1 MVRILLSLLLAGAL
15 GGCAA
20 SGPLALA
27 GTPGCSVV
35 TAMRMAMAGLP
46 CRVPK
51 PPPAPYCTR
60 SLADVDCWQDPERLP
75 DQPPQV
81 ADGGWEAPTLPQAPT
96 GEAVPPDVRPGL
108 PGTRE
113 AWDHASGPKH

>member
-1 MVRILLSLLLAGAL
+1 MTAPMVRVLPLLLLVGAL

-27 GTPGCSVV
+27 GTPGCGFV
-35 TAMRMAMAGLP
+35 TAMRMALAGLP

-60 SLADVDCWQDPERLP
+60 SLADIDCWRDPAHLP
-75 DQPPQV
+75 DRPPQV
-81 ADGGWEAPTLPQAPT
+81 ADGGWEAPSLPPVAAGGAAAAPVPLHPAV
-96 GEAVPPDVRPGL
+96 GE
-108 PGTRE
+108 
-113 AWDHASGPKH
+113 